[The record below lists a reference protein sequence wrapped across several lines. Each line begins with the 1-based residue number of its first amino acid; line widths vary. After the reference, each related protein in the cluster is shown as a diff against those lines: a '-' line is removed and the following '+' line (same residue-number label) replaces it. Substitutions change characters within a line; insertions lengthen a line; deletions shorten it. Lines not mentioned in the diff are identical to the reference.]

1 MRPLMMLSSVQS
13 IDLRGFEN
21 YVIVKSKVLP
31 NGSGLSDCD
40 HHVFCCLVV
49 CICLYSQYIEHA
61 DQGPGIFC

>member
-40 HHVFCCLVV
+40 HHVFGCWLV